1 VNRIETA
8 RGALFPRELPK
19 VAVPAQKVEGIIDQS
34 APPAGGEFG
43 LQFGEISP
51 AFMDDDHLPVDDGLT
66 GNIESSSMT
75 RMPPA
80 SAAYPIQKS
89 LLSHCLMYRIK
100 LVK

>member
-1 VNRIETA
+1 VNGIETA
-8 RGALFPRELPK
+8 RCALFPRELPK
-19 VAVPAQKVEGIIDQS
+19 VAVPAQK
-34 APPAGGEFG
+34 PARGEFSQ
-43 LQFGEISP
+43 QFGEISP

-66 GNIESSSMT
+66 GNIESSSMS

>member
-8 RGALFPRELPK
+8 RGALFPWELPK
-19 VAVPAQKVEGIIDQS
+19 VVVPAQKVEGIIDQS
-34 APPAGGEFG
+34 ALPAGGEFG

-75 RMPPA
+75 PMPPA